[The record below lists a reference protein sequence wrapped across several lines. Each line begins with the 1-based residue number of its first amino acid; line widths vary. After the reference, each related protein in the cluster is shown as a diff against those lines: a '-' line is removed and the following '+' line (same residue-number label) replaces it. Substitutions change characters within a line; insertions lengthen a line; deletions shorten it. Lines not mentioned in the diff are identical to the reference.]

1 MTTKKKLP
9 LEALERQL
17 DRTHQFFPRIDAKL
31 SALFAITSGQIAVV
45 ALNLNPNDMTK
56 WWIVVPLAA
65 FFVAACWV
73 FVNLYRCAYP
83 HLEGGNASLVYF
95 SEIAKLRE
103 SEYIDRI
110 TAVSEADHRTDV
122 AGQIWRNSEI
132 VSAETNELASIAAHF
147 SIGPT
152 SYPTKTRRNFAMP
165 IEPLDE
171 RIEVFLS
178 QVLDRTEA
186 RAVRNGRCKPEY
198 ADEYLTMRYIEA
210 TSNII
215 FGGAQYMRVDEVHG
229 ASIFLSRL
237 GDGTFNRASTKRQSK
252 CALQLVGHTHVF
264 FPKYHA
270 ILKATFRHIIQSHCG
285 HAYELAHIGVII
297 LAAATLPGARSE
309 IRRELRRRGIEYDRG
324 LVSDEL
330 MIEKLH
336 LIEEAKSL
344 PNRISNKLL

>member
-132 VSAETNELASIAAHF
+132 VSAKYGYLKIATVTAIL
-147 SIGPT
+147 SLIPWTIVLVAT
-152 SYPTKTRRNFAMP
+152 SLT
-165 IEPLDE
+165 
-171 RIEVFLS
+171 
-178 QVLDRTEA
+178 
-186 RAVRNGRCKPEY
+186 NGRVP
-198 ADEYLTMRYIEA
+198 A
-210 TSNII
+210 
-215 FGGAQYMRVDEVHG
+215 FG
-229 ASIFLSRL
+229 
-237 GDGTFNRASTKRQSK
+237 
-252 CALQLVGHTHVF
+252 
-264 FPKYHA
+264 
-270 ILKATFRHIIQSHCG
+270 
-285 HAYELAHIGVII
+285 
-297 LAAATLPGARSE
+297 
-309 IRRELRRRGIEYDRG
+309 
-324 LVSDEL
+324 
-330 MIEKLH
+330 
-336 LIEEAKSL
+336 
-344 PNRISNKLL
+344 